1 MRSPFLIIGAQ
12 RSGTSLLSRMLN
24 QHPSIAVPGESFFFN
39 TFGPL
44 RRFYGDLTHA
54 ENRAQLIDDALA
66 TAKIRDWVAPPARAA
81 VQAKLREPTLGGI
94 FRAILDAWT
103 EAQGKSRW
111 GEKTPQHVLH
121 WGHVREALP
130 NVPLLHIVRDGR
142 DVAASLVAAHFGP
155 KTIHAA
161 AHRWRRYMRA
171 IAAVKAAAARGQL
184 HEIRY
189 EELLRQPENVLRRV
203 CAFLGEPY
211 SPRLLEFHK
220 DSAPYSGYGA
230 EHRNLRSPLLAHNAA
245 RWQREMTRGD
255 VRIFESVAA
264 RELTEY
270 GYALATDGAPL
281 GAFERV
287 YLACVVDPPVKALAM
302 LRNDVGRA
310 EALQLTRI
318 RSRAIARHALGLL
331 TGKRRRAA
339 STQSEPARFSR

>member
-1 MRSPFLIIGAQ
+1 LIIGAQ

-24 QHPSIAVPGESFFFN
+24 QHPGIAVPGESFFFN

-44 RRFYGDLTHA
+44 HRFYGDLALA
-54 ENRAQLIDDALA
+54 ENRSRLIDDALA
-66 TAKIRDWVAPPARAA
+66 TAKISEWRSPPSRAA

-103 EAQGKSRW
+103 EAQGKQRW

-121 WGHVREALP
+121 WRHVHEALP
-130 NVPLLHIVRDGR
+130 DAPLVHIVRDGR
-142 DVAASLVAAHFGP
+142 DVALSLVAAQFGP
-155 KTIHAA
+155 KTIYAA
-161 AHRWRRYMRA
+161 AHRWRRYIRT
-171 IAAVKAAAARGQL
+171 IAAIKASAAPGRL

-189 EELLRQPENVLRRV
+189 EDLLQQPEKVLAGV

-220 DSAPYSGYGA
+220 DSTAYNGYGA
-230 EHRNLRSPLLAHNAA
+230 EHRNLRSPLLSQNAA
-245 RWQREMTRGD
+245 RWQRQMTARD
-255 VRIFESVAA
+255 VRIFESIAA

-281 GAFERV
+281 RAFERV
-287 YLACVVDPPVKALAM
+287 YLSCIVNPPAKALAM
-302 LRNDVGRA
+302 LCNDVGRA
-310 EALQLTRI
+310 EVLQLAKI

-331 TGKRRRAA
+331 TRKRHRRAA
-339 STQSEPARFSR
+339 STRSEPARFSR